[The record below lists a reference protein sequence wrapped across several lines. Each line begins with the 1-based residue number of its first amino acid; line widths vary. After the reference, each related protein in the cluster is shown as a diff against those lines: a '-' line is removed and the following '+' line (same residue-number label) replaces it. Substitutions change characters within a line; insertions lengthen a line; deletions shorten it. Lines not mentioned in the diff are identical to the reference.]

1 MNEPLWSKFLEEL
14 ADNKFVLGDQLVEI
28 GVSAPELSSA
38 LAAVAIAQGELGHA
52 RHLYNWTY
60 ELQGVSK
67 EVKEESGKSL
77 PILKD
82 NKNWIDLMVS
92 VYMVNLTAKVFL
104 QYLREIGGEPVLQK
118 TSKMMAELEEH
129 LTFSAEWCCRFEN
142 EPGAIPRLYRSA
154 VKRIAVSFEQWLG
167 KVETALAAGQSPD
180 LTKRVQSD
188 MGSRCNL
195 QLTN

>member
-1 MNEPLWSKFLEEL
+1 MTEPLWSKFLEDL
-14 ADNKFVLGDQLVEI
+14 ADNKFVLRDQLVEI
-28 GVSAPELSSA
+28 GVSAPELSSS
-38 LAAVAIAQGELGHA
+38 LAAIAIAQGELGHA

-77 PILKD
+77 PVLQE

-92 VYMVNLTAKVFL
+92 VYTINLAAKVFL
-104 QYLREIGGEPVLQK
+104 QYLREVGGEPILQK

-142 EPGAIPRLYRSA
+142 EQGAIPRLYREV
-154 VKRIAVSFEQWLG
+154 VKRMTVSCEQWLE
-167 KVETALAAGQSPD
+167 KVETVLRAQELPG
-180 LTKRVQSD
+180 LKKRFLSE
-188 MGSRCNL
+188 MEARCNL